1 MIKDNRKFQ
10 KFEADLVAKEKT
22 GFMKNYRIVEAMYD
36 EAVAL
41 GIVPMKHPLDGI
53 DIDIKIARVVN
64 SVSNK
69 NSTSDW
75 KL

>member
-10 KFEADLVAKEKT
+10 KFEAELVAKEKT
-22 GFMKNYRIVEAMYD
+22 DLMKNYRIVETMYY

-41 GIVPMKHPLDGI
+41 GIIPMKHPLDGI

-64 SVSNK
+64 NVSNK
-69 NSTSDW
+69 NSILD
-75 KL
+75 